1 MFHIITIG
9 GKDYECRLTTKN
21 LLKAEERLGSNP
33 LSIFMTVSATG
44 ELPPMKA
51 LLVLF
56 HESLPANINFD
67 KACDLYDAYIDEGHS
82 FVDFMNDVIEIM
94 RASGLIPKDDGET
107 KNA

>member
-1 MFHIITIG
+1 MFHTITIG

-21 LLKAEERLGSNP
+21 LLKAEERLNANP
-33 LSIFMTVSATG
+33 LTLFMTVSATG
-44 ELPPMKA
+44 ELPSMKS

-56 HESLPANINFD
+56 HESLPHNISFD
-67 KACDLYDAYIDEGHS
+67 DACNLYDAYIDDGHS

-94 RASGLIPKDDGET
+94 KASGLIPKEDGET